1 MFFYMQDQA
10 SLGDAIRLLVV
21 DDHDLFRRAMVTY
34 LGSQVGIDVVGEAS
48 GGRAGVRL
56 ASDLSPDVVLLD
68 LRMPD
73 MDGTDCA
80 RAILKSRPATR
91 IVALTIADR
100 DEDIAAMLQAGACA
114 FLVKD
119 SPIEDVV
126 AAVRA
131 AATGAA
137 WLSPRAAEAV
147 LTRIR
152 RAELEP
158 ESDVSQ
164 AVPLS
169 RREIEVLRLI
179 VRGLENA
186 QIAEA
191 LGISPRTAKN
201 HVSSI
206 LTKLGVPNRIQA
218 AVYAVRHD
226 LD

>member
-1 MFFYMQDQA
+1 
-10 SLGDAIRLLVV
+10 
-21 DDHDLFRRAMVTY
+21 MVTY
-34 LGSQVGIDVVGEAS
+34 LGSQDGIDIVGEAS

-73 MDGTDCA
+73 MDGTECA
-80 RAILKSRPATR
+80 RAILQSRPETR

-158 ESDVSQ
+158 ESHVPRT
-164 AVPLS
+164 VPLS
-169 RREIEVLRLI
+169 TREIEVLRLI

-186 QIAEA
+186 QIADA

>member
-1 MFFYMQDQA
+1 MQDQA
-10 SLGDAIRLLVV
+10 TLGAAIRLLVV

-34 LGSQVGIDVVGEAS
+34 LGSQDGVDIVGEAS

-56 ASDLSPDVVLLD
+56 ACDLSPDVVLLD

-73 MDGTDCA
+73 MDGTECA
-80 RAILKSRPATR
+80 RAILKARPHTR
-91 IVALTIADR
+91 IVALTVADR
-100 DEDIAAMLQAGACA
+100 DEDIGAMLQAGACA

-152 RAELEP
+152 RAEVEP

-169 RREIEVLRLI
+169 TREIEVLRLI